1 MSAPTTA
8 ARRRRTTGE
17 DSAEQHRNWLSLIEV
32 DGPFLTLP
40 VLRATWPARLDPLD
54 KEERARLRRE
64 HARWQAASATTAGQ
78 EAWIR
83 YLLADM
89 LAWGDDLHLAAR
101 SPEEGA
107 EGNGAERVGAA
118 SASDGDT
125 GEDGGGD
132 TDAAALDALALEVP
146 EHETRV
152 VPSFVLTA
160 PGEAVKPDTV
170 RVLGLVCPPGQQ
182 PTARIK
188 GEAWAASPADRV
200 AQLCRHHGVELGL
213 ATDGR
218 WWALVWAP
226 RGGVTTTAVFD
237 TAVWNERAERDV
249 VEAFHSLLCRR
260 RFFGVPDEET
270 LVRLLAKSQDGQE
283 EITEALG
290 VQVRQA
296 VELLVAAFGRADTK
310 LRERGEPDLSE
321 VEAHEVYRGAVSVM
335 MRVVFLLFAEERG
348 LLPSD
353 NDLYLKSYSAGRL
366 CAELEQRALEGSEDE
381 LEETYTAWHRLLALF
396 EAVYRG
402 VDHPRLRMH
411 PHDGSL
417 FNPDEFPWM
426 PLLIDDRTVLHMLRS
441 VQYVVVGKGKSKE
454 RRALSFR
461 SLDVEQIGYV
471 YEGLLSFDG
480 YRAESE
486 TVGLTGKV
494 GAEEEVELRRL
505 EEMAAQCADVP
516 ALAAKLAAE
525 FKDSGIGS
533 ARALEKKLTPLSG
546 VEKEEARKKVQ
557 AAVGNDQA
565 LVERLM
571 PFYGVLREDL
581 RGLPF
586 VVLPGELYVTE
597 SSLRKNTG
605 THYTPRFLAE
615 EVVEGAL
622 EPLVY
627 EPGPL
632 QTANK
637 DEWKL
642 KSSREILDLKV
653 ADIAMGSAA
662 FLVAAARY
670 LGDKLLEAW
679 TNEGDER
686 VRDYTPGSDGASADE
701 DPVVIEARRQIIEH
715 CLYGV
720 DINPMAVE
728 MAKLSLWL
736 VSMAPERP
744 FTFLDD
750 RLAAGDSL
758 LGITS
763 LEQLEYMH
771 MDPRQ
776 GRKIHERGIVDFT
789 AGARELVSRVAE
801 RRREIAEVDG
811 STLEGLSRKRKLLA
825 DAELEVTRAH
835 LLADLTVGS
844 ALVSAGR
851 GDREQREAT
860 LTAADLARRLNK
872 AEPEAKQ
879 QASEWLRTHKPG
891 HTFKRSPL
899 HWPLRFP
906 EVSTS
911 GGFDAIIGNPPFLG
925 GKKIAGTLGR
935 DYRENLIKYTGG
947 AVRGNADLVAYFFLR
962 ADTLISKSGT
972 SGLIATNTVSQGDTR
987 EVSLDQ
993 IIDNG
998 TVIYKAVKSSPWPSK
1013 SAALEYSA
1021 VWFTHTRLGDVA
1033 KRCIDDTA
1041 VAEIASTL
1049 TPAARTRGTPRKL
1062 HLNKNRA
1069 FIGSYVLGTGFIISH
1084 EDARFL
1090 VSEDRKN
1097 LEVVFPY
1104 LNGEDL
1110 NNRPDLSASRS
1121 IINFHNWQEEEA
1133 KAYTKPFS
1141 IIETNVKP
1149 ERQRITEDGS
1159 FKLRSPLPQKY
1170 WQYADKRPGL
1180 YRELSHLAWTIALT
1194 IVSKVMIPVKVPT
1207 GQVFAHRLAIFAS
1220 DDDAFLATLSSA
1232 IHFWWSSRYT
1242 STLETRINYSP
1253 SDVFETFPL
1262 PELTQELRDL
1272 GERLDSYRRD
1282 VMLSRDSGLTKTYNL
1297 VFDPDCND
1305 DDIVELRRI
1314 HREIDEATIR
1324 AYGWEERIEAV
1335 GGLDH
1340 GFHKVG
1346 GRETRYTI
1354 GPAAQREV
1362 LDSLL
1367 ELNHER
1373 YAEEVAQG
1381 LHDKKKTGKSKK
1393 KAADDEGT
1401 LF

>member
-40 VLRATWPARLDPLD
+40 VLRATWPARLEPLD
-54 KEERARLRRE
+54 KEERARMRRE

-78 EAWIR
+78 QAWIR

-101 SPEEGA
+101 GPEEGA
-107 EGNGAERVGAA
+107 EGNGAERAGAA
-118 SASDGDT
+118 SASDGAT

-188 GEAWAASPADRV
+188 GEAWAASPADRL

-321 VEAHEVYRGAVSVM
+321 VDAHEVYRGAVSVM

-396 EAVYRG
+396 EAVYQG

-417 FNPDEFPWM
+417 FNPAEFPWM

-533 ARALEKKLTPLSG
+533 ARALEKKLAPLSG

-736 VSMAPERP
+736 VSMDPERP

-771 MDPRQ
+771 MDPKK
-776 GRKIHERGIVDFT
+776 GREIHSEGALIDFT
-789 AGARELVSRVAE
+789 SGVRELVERVAE
-801 RRREIAEVDG
+801 RRREVTEIDG
-811 STLEGLSRKRKLLA
+811 ATLEGLVRKREHLKE
-825 DAELEVTRAH
+825 AELDLEQAR
-835 LLADLTVGS
+835 LLADLTVGA
-844 ALVSAGR
+844 ALAYATQGE
-851 GDREQREAT
+851 REQQSGA
-860 LTAADLARRLNK
+860 LTSADLARRIEAAN
-872 AEPEAKQ
+872 AEARV
-879 QASEWLRTHKPG
+879 QAQEWLDTGRPSESFTRTPI
-891 HTFKRSPL
+891 
-899 HWPLRFP
+899 HWPLTFP
-906 EVSTS
+906 EVFAKE
-911 GGFDAIIGNPPFLG
+911 GFDAIIGNPPFLG
-925 GKKIAGTLGR
+925 GKKISGS
-935 DYRENLIKYTGG
+935 TGG
-947 AVRGNADLVAYFFLR
+947 AYREYLVKNIATNKKGNADLVAYF
-962 ADTLISKSGT
+962 TLQGHAITNKNGQL
-972 SGLIATNTVSQGDTR
+972 GIIATNSLAQGDTR

-993 IIDNG
+993 LPKRGVTLRRGI
-998 TVIYKAVKSSPWPSK
+998 SSTPWPSR
-1013 SAALEYSA
+1013 SAALEFCAIWTSKYEPKKES
-1021 VWFTHTRLGDVA
+1021 
-1033 KRCIDDTA
+1033 
-1041 VAEIASTL
+1041 STILDGTIVPGITPSL
-1049 TPAARTRGTPRKL
+1049 TPRSRISTPPKRLAANRGL
-1062 HLNKNRA
+1062 SH
-1069 FIGSYVLGTGFIISH
+1069 IGVLVNGTGFTLDERRASEFILD
-1084 EDARFL
+1084 DA
-1090 VSEDRKN
+1090 KN
-1097 LEVVFPY
+1097 SRVLHPY
-1104 LNGEDL
+1104 LNGQDL
-1110 NNRPDLSASRS
+1110 NTDPTCSASRW
-1121 IINFHNWQEEEA
+1121 IVDFNDLPIDEA
-1133 KAYTKPFS
+1133 SNYKLPFKWVT
-1141 IIETNVKP
+1141 ERVKP
-1149 ERQRITEDGS
+1149 EREQNKR
-1159 FKLRSPLPQKY
+1159 RSY
-1170 WQYADKRPGL
+1170 RERWWQYAENQNSMR
-1180 YRELSHLAWTIALT
+1180 SAIANLQRIIAIT
-1194 IVSKVMIPVKVPT
+1194 SVSKSAIPAALPT
-1207 GQVFAHRLAIFAS
+1207 GQIFSHMLAVFATEDMAM
-1220 DDDAFLATLSSA
+1220 LSLLTSSP
-1232 IHFWWSSRYT
+1232 HYWWAKSRGSSMKADLRYT
-1242 STLETRINYSP
+1242 P

-1262 PELTQELRDL
+1262 PELTQEMRDL
-1272 GERLDSYRRD
+1272 GEHLDTYRRD

-1305 DDIVELRRI
+1305 EDIVELRRI

-1324 AYGWEERIEAV
+1324 AYGWEDRIEAV

-1381 LHDKKKTGKSKK
+1381 LHDKKKSGKSKK

>member
-1 MSAPTTA
+1 MSAPTTV

-54 KEERARLRRE
+54 REKRARLRRE
-64 HARWQAASATTAGQ
+64 HARWQAASATTVGQ

-83 YLLADM
+83 YLLSDM
-89 LAWGDDLHLAAR
+89 LAWGDDLHLVTRSAGRADEAPKAGEAADDP
-101 SPEEGA
+101 SPGGEEGD
-107 EGNGAERVGAA
+107 GNG
-118 SASDGDT
+118 D
-125 GEDGGGD
+125 
-132 TDAAALDALALEVP
+132 DAAALDALALEVP

-152 VPSFVLTA
+152 IPSFVLTD
-160 PGEAVKPDTV
+160 PGEAVKPDTA

-182 PTARIK
+182 PTARIQ
-188 GEAWAASPADRV
+188 GEAWAASPADRM

-260 RFFGVPDEET
+260 RFFAVPDEET
-270 LVRLLAKSQDGQE
+270 LVRLLAKSQDSQE

-310 LRERGEPDLSE
+310 LRERGEPDLSG
-321 VEAHEVYRGAVSVM
+321 VDAHEVYRGAVSVM
-335 MRVVFLLFAEERG
+335 MRVVFLLFAEEKG

-505 EEMAAQCADVP
+505 EEMAAQCAEVS
-516 ALAAKLAAE
+516 ALAAKLATE

-533 ARALEKKLTPLSG
+533 ARALEKKLAPMSG

-557 AAVGNDQA
+557 AAIGNDQG

-679 TNEGDER
+679 TNEDDER
-686 VRDYTPGSDGASADE
+686 VCDYTPGSDGASADE

-736 VSMAPERP
+736 VSMDPERP

-771 MDPRQ
+771 MDPKK
-776 GRKIHERGIVDFT
+776 GREIHSEGTLIDFT
-789 AGARELVSRVAE
+789 AGVRELVGRVAS
-801 RRREIAEVDG
+801 RRREITEIDG
-811 STLEGLSRKRKLLA
+811 TTLEGLNRKRSLLA
-825 DAELEVTRAH
+825 DAYLEMGQTH
-835 LLADLTVGS
+835 LLANLTAGA
-844 ALVSAGR
+844 ALAHAGR
-851 GDREQREAT
+851 SEREKQEGS
-860 LTAADLARRLNK
+860 LTAANLARRINSTESTVKTQADNWLQNDR
-872 AEPEAKQ
+872 PEDTFT
-879 QASEWLRTHKPG
+879 RT
-891 HTFKRSPL
+891 PL
-899 HWPLRFP
+899 HWPLTFP
-906 EVSTS
+906 EVFQKT
-911 GGFDAIIGNPPFLG
+911 GFDAIIGNPPFLG
-925 GKKIAGTLGR
+925 GKKLTRTLGIN
-935 DYRENLIKYTGG
+935 YREYLVNSISAK
-947 AVRGNADLVAYFFLR
+947 ARGNSDLVAYFAIR
-962 ADTLISKSGT
+962 AHSLLSPKGQVGI
-972 SGLIATNTVSQGDTR
+972 IATNTLAQGDTR
-987 EVSLDQ
+987 EVGLDQ
-993 IIDNG
+993 IL
-998 TVIYKAVKSSPWPSK
+998 KAGATIRKSIKSESWPSR
-1013 SAALEYSA
+1013 SAALEYCCVWTSLPQPSVHSDCTADGVA
-1021 VWFTHTRLGDVA
+1021 VEGITSSLDPTSRTTGLPYRLAQNHKKCFQGSIPLGPGFLINPDAAKAILEGD
-1033 KRCIDDTA
+1033 
-1041 VAEIASTL
+1041 
-1049 TPAARTRGTPRKL
+1049 
-1062 HLNKNRA
+1062 NKYND
-1069 FIGSYVLGTGFIISH
+1069 VLSPF
-1084 EDARFL
+1084 
-1090 VSEDRKN
+1090 
-1097 LEVVFPY
+1097 
-1104 LNGEDL
+1104 LNGDDVTSH
-1110 NNRPDLSASRS
+1110 PTHSPSRWA
-1121 IINFHNWQEEEA
+1121 INFHDWTEGQARE
-1133 KAYTKPFS
+1133 YPRVYS
-1141 IIETNVKP
+1141 IA
-1149 ERQRITEDGS
+1149 R
-1159 FKLRSPLPQKY
+1159 KLVLPKRENSSPQVRKHPW
-1170 WQYADKRPGL
+1170 WQYWRSR
-1180 YRELSHLAWTIALT
+1180 RELYSEISTETSVIAIALT
-1194 IVSKVMIPVKVPT
+1194 SKTAMPVLVPT
-1207 GQVFAHRLAIFAS
+1207 GQIYSNTLAIFTMS
-1220 DDDAFLATLSSA
+1220 DAAMLTLLSSSS
-1232 IHFWWSSRYT
+1232 HYWWAVTRG
-1242 STLETRINYSP
+1242 STLETRVRYTP

-1262 PELTQELRDL
+1262 PDLTQEMRDL

-1305 DDIVELRRI
+1305 EDIVELRRI

-1381 LHDKKKTGKSKK
+1381 LHDKKKSGKSKK
-1393 KAADDEGT
+1393 QAADDEGT